1 MAATWKQKAD
11 IRREC
16 QWGISLING
25 QLFRGRYQASTNN
38 GTITRNCLI
47 HCLRKW
53 HLSIWTPA
61 SSSSSASSSYM
72 KHCYAKYARKQKRS
86 LCASPT
92 SSMSVHR
99 SQLSVIY
106 TGESSKL
113 CTPLIMSERSFK
125 PILRPDRDIP
135 YRWLCTQHKLPFSW

>member
-1 MAATWKQKAD
+1 MAATWKQRAD
-11 IRREC
+11 IRRQC
-16 QWGISLING
+16 QWRKKHK

-38 GTITRNCLI
+38 GTTAKLLI
-47 HCLRKW
+47 RCLRKW
-53 HLSIWTPA
+53 LLSIWTPA
-61 SSSSSASSSYM
+61 SSSSSASSSCM
-72 KHCYAKYARKQKRS
+72 KRYYAKYARKQKRS
-86 LCASPT
+86 WCASPT

-113 CTPLIMSERSFK
+113 CTLLITSERSFK

-135 YRWLCTQHKLPFSW
+135 YRWIRTQHELPFPW